1 MKNLYHSDMYQFNSP
16 VKSYW
21 EDTTKVNLNL
31 EKLSKDINCEIV
43 IIGGGYTGLSCAIN
57 LIKNYQLDVI
67 LVEAGKIGWGAS
79 SRNAGFCSFP
89 PSKLPF
95 DKMIK
100 KYGKEETKTFYL
112 NSIESAKYTRSI
124 ISEYN
129 IDCDITGDANL
140 VVAHHPKKFND
151 LKEQAELYK
160 NEFGLETAIY
170 SKDEFETIGHGGTE
184 QFGAFS
190 YKPGFA
196 LNPIKFVNGMAQY
209 ALSNKLKIFE
219 NTFVSKIEKNSGK
232 YILRTKEGLINA
244 KKIVVAT
251 NGFYQEGLIP
261 QLNSRILPV
270 ISNIIL
276 TRKLTEQELDQ
287 HNFKTLNPIVNTKN
301 LLAYYRK
308 LKDNRILFGTR
319 GDTTGSDQSSKEKS
333 KDMEL
338 QLKAI
343 FPNWVNVSIE
353 YSWRGFIALS
363 QKLAPSIGK
372 IDQEEIY
379 YGFGYNGVGVGSAP
393 WSGKELSKLVFSS
406 NSKDLDISKI
416 YQGLPKKFIFP
427 NLRLFYFR
435 LAIWYY
441 ALRDKLNI

>member
-1 MKNLYHSDMYQFNSP
+1 MKNLYHSDMYQFNYP

-31 EKLSKDINCEIV
+31 EKLTKDINCEIV

-67 LVEAGKIGWGAS
+67 LVEAGKLGWGAS

-89 PSKLPF
+89 PSKLTF
-95 DKMIK
+95 DQMVK
-100 KYGKEETKTFYL
+100 KYGKKETKNFYF
-112 NSIESAKYTRSI
+112 NSIESAKYTRTI

-160 NEFGLETAIY
+160 NEFGLETKIY
-170 SKDEFETIGHGGTE
+170 SKDEFEDIGHGGTE

-196 LNPIKFVNGMAQY
+196 LNPIKFLNGMAQF
-209 ALSNKLKIFE
+209 ALSQKLKIFQ
-219 NTFVSKIEKNSGK
+219 NTFVNKIEKNLK
-232 YILRTKEGLINA
+232 NYILRTKEGSINA
-244 KKIVVAT
+244 KKIVIAT

-261 QLNSRILPV
+261 QLNSRVLPV

-276 TRKLTEQELDQ
+276 TRKLTDQELKQ
-287 HNFKTLNPIVNTKN
+287 HNFKTFNPIVNTKN

-308 LKDNRILFGTR
+308 LKDNRILFGMR
-319 GDTTGSDQSSKEKS
+319 GDLKGSDQSSKEKS
-333 KDMEL
+333 KNMEKQFKL
-338 QLKAI
+338 I
-343 FPNWVNVSIE
+343 FPKWVNVSIE

-379 YGFGYNGVGVGSAP
+379 FSFGYNGVGVGSAP
-393 WSGKELSKLVFSS
+393 WSGKQLSKLVFSS
-406 NSKDLDISKI
+406 NSKVLEISKI

-427 NLRLFYFR
+427 SLRLLYLKFII
-435 LAIWYY
+435 LYY
-441 ALRDKLNI
+441 ALRDKLNM